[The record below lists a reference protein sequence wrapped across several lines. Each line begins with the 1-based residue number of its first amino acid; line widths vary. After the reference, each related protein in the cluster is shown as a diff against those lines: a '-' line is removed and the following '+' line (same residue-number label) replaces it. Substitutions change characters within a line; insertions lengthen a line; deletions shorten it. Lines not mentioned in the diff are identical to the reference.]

1 MVYYVQLILTKLT
14 AITGDSMNM
23 IYRIRKNYPAGWDK
37 YLVCYENGRPV
48 YGIPNLKT
56 LNDEIKHLTQSGN
69 EVIKELNKYPDVS
82 DLPGRTKSEK
92 VELYLKKVENDN
104 RLPRKFGYIRV
115 STVAQAA
122 KGNSLEEQKD
132 ELEKAGVNN
141 EDIYKDVFT
150 GTTTDRPELNKL
162 LDILKDG
169 DTLIVTKLDRIAR
182 SVSQGSELIQLLID
196 RGVHIKILAMGDVV
210 MDDSPAGKL
219 IVHIF
224 LSFAE
229 FERDMIV
236 QRTQEGRLASGHLGG
251 RPRISEERIS
261 HAMELLKT
269 ESYSQVAKET
279 GISERTLYR
288 AKKREQY

>member
-1 MVYYVQLILTKLT
+1 MKR
-14 AITGDSMNM
+14 A
-23 IYRIRKNYPAGWDK
+23 YRIRKNYPAGWDK
-37 YLVCYENGRPV
+37 YIVCDEDGRPV
-48 YGIPNLKT
+48 YGIPNIQT
-56 LNDEIKHLTQSGN
+56 MHDEVQHLEKSGHI
-69 EVIKELNKYPDVS
+69 VMKELNKYPNVS
-82 DLPGRTKSEK
+82 DLPGDTKADK

-132 ELEKAGVNN
+132 ELEKAGVSS
-141 EDIYKDVFT
+141 EDIYKEVFT
-150 GTTTDRPELNKL
+150 GTSTDRPELNKL
-162 LDILKDG
+162 LDVLKDG

-182 SVSQGSELIQLLID
+182 SVSQGSELIQMLID

-251 RPRISEERIS
+251 RPRISAERIS
-261 HAMELLKT
+261 HAMELLET

-288 AKKREQY
+288 ARKRL

>member
-1 MVYYVQLILTKLT
+1 MDKT
-14 AITGDSMNM
+14 
-23 IYRIRKNYPAGWDK
+23 YRVRKNYPAGWDK
-37 YLVCYENGRPV
+37 YIMCDENGRPV
-48 YGIPNLKT
+48 YGIPNLQT
-56 LNDEIKHLTQSGN
+56 MHDEISHLEKSGHT
-69 EVIKELNKYPDVS
+69 VIKELNKYPDVS
-82 DLPGRTKSEK
+82 DLPGRTKAEK

-122 KGNSLEEQKD
+122 KGNSLEEQKE
-132 ELEKAGVNN
+132 ELEQAGVSD

-182 SVSQGSELIQLLID
+182 SVTQGSELIQSLID

-210 MDDSPAGKL
+210 MDNSPAGKL
-219 IVHIF
+219 IMHIF

-236 QRTQEGRLASGHLGG
+236 QRTQEGRITSGHLGG
-251 RPRISEERIS
+251 RPKISETRIN
-261 HAMELLKT
+261 HALELLRYET
-269 ESYSQVAKET
+269 YSQVVKET
-279 GISERTLYR
+279 GISESTLLR
-288 AKKREQY
+288 AKRQQKQQEKGFDEQND